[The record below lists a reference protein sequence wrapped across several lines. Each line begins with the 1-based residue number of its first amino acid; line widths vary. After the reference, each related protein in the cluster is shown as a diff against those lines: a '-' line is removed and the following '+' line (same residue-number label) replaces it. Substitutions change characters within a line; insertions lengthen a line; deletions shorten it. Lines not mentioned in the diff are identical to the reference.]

1 MKKLCVT
8 LPLLVAVVLRSCVG
22 SAQHNHWPRLEQH
35 NIIDVVEKRQ
45 FTEQFCE
52 RMSTFQENHGECD
65 LLHHAGQVALY
76 VLNITETA
84 NERLQRATEEEKTLT
99 STEITNVSYVKSVSD
114 ARWDAWLA
122 LRTAKNSVEEARE
135 KSRYFIHGVLYDQRD
150 LKEDGPGCRECHLST
165 RIVNCNA
172 NTNKTFEELNSYK
185 VKNENNVPQLCRERY
200 MKWDIFVENRRVFRQ
215 VEEKLRKALKDI
227 NATVNAIN
235 RTREAAA
242 NAREERR
249 ILKEKQAAA
258 CHMGT
263 QYSRMKVIYEALK
276 TVTVSMMTKTL
287 HMKQRADA
295 LVVSTS
301 TESLA
306 KPAREATYALHG
318 NATAAGLE
326 AKGARDLL
334 AESVN
339 EISRDHYGGYLE
351 AESEFRKSFAHCFL
365 HTDSENALSLEA
377 ETQKIEANMTNLTLW
392 VSDMEGAWNKT
403 LTDFKE
409 DLKNETKWNR
419 VTFVFLQDRFKT
431 LLTMIEGRLEKV
443 ATPLSV
449 ANNTVEKAEEALR
462 QAEQKVSE
470 VRKQCEAAG
479 GDFASA
485 SEECK
490 LFLAPPAKE
499 PNVETKASAEGGSE
513 GKLTEKEVAQ
523 LLGGEEEEIVFVEED
538 VVVGVEAD
546 VPAESKKGTSSK
558 VWLIVAII
566 PVVMIACGAGAFFL
580 LRRSAPGAK
589 GKVSAD
595 KCKSK
600 CVDVDSNDSV
610 IHSFI
615 ANPLANGAW
624 EEDELMYD
632 NY

>member
-365 HTDSENALSLEA
+365 HTDSENALSLKA

>member
-76 VLNITETA
+76 VLNITGTA

>member
-22 SAQHNHWPRLEQH
+22 TADYHHWTHLDHNAVN
-35 NIIDVVEKRQ
+35 NIFWKKQ
-45 FTEQFCE
+45 KFPEQFCE
-52 RMSTFQENHGECD
+52 RTSTFSNKEDGECG
-65 LLHHAGQVALY
+65 LLHHVGQLVMYL
-76 VLNITETA
+76 VNVTQTA
-84 NERLQRATEEEKTLT
+84 NERLNRTTEEEKTLIWK
-99 STEITNVSYVKSVSD
+99 EINDVSNVKSVSD
-114 ARWDAWLA
+114 AFLDGHVALHLA
-122 LRTAKNSVEEARE
+122 TKSVEEAE
-135 KSRYFIHGVLYDQRD
+135 KKSRDYIYDLLQSQYH
-150 LKEDGPGCRECHLST
+150 LKEHGPGCRQCNIFK
-165 RIVNCNA
+165 RVVNCNA
-172 NTNKTFEELNSYK
+172 STDKTFNELKSYN
-185 VKNENNVPQLCRERY
+185 VKNESNVPHSCKDTY
-200 MKWDIFVENRRVFRQ
+200 MEWDIFTGGERLMD
-215 VEEKLRKALKDI
+215 VEEKLMKALEDV
-227 NATVNAIN
+227 NATMNAIN
-235 RTREAAA
+235 RTREIAAK
-242 NAREERR
+242 AREERR
-249 ILKEKQAAA
+249 ILMEKQVVA
-258 CHMGT
+258 CHMST

-276 TVTVSMMTKTL
+276 TVTVNMMTKTL

-306 KPAREATYALHG
+306 QAAREATYALHG

-334 AESVN
+334 AKSVN

-377 ETQKIEANMTNLTLW
+377 ETQKIEGNMTNLTLW
-392 VSDMEGAWNKT
+392 VRDMEGAWNKT

-419 VTFVFLQDRFKT
+419 VTFEFLQDRFKT

-462 QAEQKVSE
+462 QAEQKVAE

-499 PNVETKASAEGGSE
+499 PNVETKASAESGSE

-523 LLGGEEEEIVFVEED
+523 LLGGEEEEIVLWRR
-538 VVVGVEAD
+538 
-546 VPAESKKGTSSK
+546 TCWL
-558 VWLIVAII
+558 VWRLTFRPSQRREQA
-566 PVVMIACGAGAFFL
+566 AKCGSL
-580 LRRSAPGAK
+580 WR
-589 GKVSAD
+589 
-595 KCKSK
+595 
-600 CVDVDSNDSV
+600 
-610 IHSFI
+610 
-615 ANPLANGAW
+615 
-624 EEDELMYD
+624 
-632 NY
+632 

>member
-1 MKKLCVT
+1 M
-8 LPLLVAVVLRSCVG
+8 
-22 SAQHNHWPRLEQH
+22 
-35 NIIDVVEKRQ
+35 
-45 FTEQFCE
+45 
-52 RMSTFQENHGECD
+52 
-65 LLHHAGQVALY
+65 
-76 VLNITETA
+76 
-84 NERLQRATEEEKTLT
+84 
-99 STEITNVSYVKSVSD
+99 
-114 ARWDAWLA
+114 
-122 LRTAKNSVEEARE
+122 
-135 KSRYFIHGVLYDQRD
+135 
-150 LKEDGPGCRECHLST
+150 
-165 RIVNCNA
+165 
-172 NTNKTFEELNSYK
+172 
-185 VKNENNVPQLCRERY
+185 
-200 MKWDIFVENRRVFRQ
+200 
-215 VEEKLRKALKDI
+215 
-227 NATVNAIN
+227 NAIN
-235 RTREAAA
+235 RTREIAAK
-242 NAREERR
+242 AREERR
-249 ILKEKQAAA
+249 ILMEKQVVA

-276 TVTVSMMTKTL
+276 TVTVNMMTKTL

-306 KPAREATYALHG
+306 QPAREATYALHG

-339 EISRDHYGGYLE
+339 EISRDHYNGYLE
-351 AESEFRKSFAHCFL
+351 AESEFRKSFAHCFM

-392 VSDMEGAWNKT
+392 VRDMEGAWNKT
-403 LTDFKE
+403 LTEFKE
-409 DLKNETKWNR
+409 DLKNETKWNG
-419 VTFVFLQDRFKT
+419 VTFEFIQNRFKT

-462 QAEQKVSE
+462 QAEQKVAE

-538 VVVGVEAD
+538 VVVGVEVEGA
-546 VPAESKKGTSSK
+546 AESQRRGSSK
-558 VWLIVAII
+558 VWLIGAII

-580 LRRSAPGAK
+580 LRRSAPSAK

>member
-1 MKKLCVT
+1 MKKLCVV
-8 LPLLVAVVLRSCVG
+8 LPLLVALISCLG
-22 SAQHNHWPRLEQH
+22 SASKDYWHQLDYSTVFYV
-35 NIIDVVEKRQ
+35 IEKQ
-45 FTEQFCE
+45 KFPTSFCE
-52 RMSTFQENHGECD
+52 RTSTFSNQELGECD
-65 LLHHAGQVALY
+65 VLHHAGQVALY
-76 VLNITETA
+76 LVNITETA
-84 NERLQRATEEEKTLT
+84 NEQFNRAVEEEKKLT
-99 STEITNVSYVKSVSD
+99 RTEIVDISYAPSVSNVLWRVWFSLGTARKSVEG
-114 ARWDAWLA
+114 AQ
-122 LRTAKNSVEEARE
+122 RE
-135 KSRYFIHGVLYDQRD
+135 SKYFIYELLYAQYSLRVDA
-150 LKEDGPGCRECHLST
+150 PGCGHCQELHWVES
-165 RIVNCNA
+165 CNA
-172 NTNKTFEELNSYK
+172 STNKTFNELKNYK
-185 VKNENNVPQLCRERY
+185 VKNENAVDSHCKATY
-200 MKWDIFVENRRVFRQ
+200 MGWNIFKENGKKF
-215 VEEKLRKALKDI
+215 EEMEKKVRKALEDV
-227 NATVNAIN
+227 NATMNAIN
-235 RTREAAA
+235 ETREAAVK
-242 NAREERR
+242 AREERR

-258 CHMGT
+258 CHMGN
-263 QYSRMKVIYEALK
+263 QYSRMKVIHEALK
-276 TVTVSMMTKTL
+276 TVTVNMMTKTL

-377 ETQKIEANMTNLTLW
+377 ETQKVEGNMTNLTLW
-392 VSDMEGAWNKT
+392 VNDMEGAWNKT
-403 LTDFKE
+403 LTEFEK
-409 DLKNETKWNR
+409 DLENKTKWDE
-419 VTFVFLQDRFKT
+419 VTFEFLQNRFKT
-431 LLTMIEGRLEKV
+431 LSTMIEGRLEKV

-449 ANNTVEKAEEALR
+449 AHNSLKQVEEALK

-538 VVVGVEAD
+538 VVVGVEAEGA
-546 VPAESKKGTSSK
+546 AESKKGTSSK
-558 VWLIVAII
+558 VWLIGAII

-580 LRRSAPGAK
+580 LRRSAPSAK
-589 GKVSAD
+589 GKMSAD

-624 EEDELMYD
+624 EEDKSTYD